1 MKEYDE
7 VEIPMS
13 VDQDKAPVSKTL
25 GGQVERYS
33 YSIPEGAS
41 DIQITR
47 NIENALAKAGF
58 GILVGK
64 KSNVPCC
71 TVTARL
77 KDTVLSAAVGG
88 GRVELTVVKIKEME
102 QKIEAD
108 ATGMLDELNKSGR
121 VAVYG
126 INFDTGKASITGDSG
141 KVLEQVQKLL
151 TDNADLKL
159 RVEGHT
165 DNAGKDKA
173 NLDLSKKR
181 AAAVKAWLVKNGVD
195 GARLNTEGYGSSK
208 PVGDNKTDEGKA
220 KNRRVE
226 LVKL

>member
-13 VDQDKAPVSKTL
+13 VDQDKATVSKTL
-25 GGQVERYS
+25 GGQVEVYR
-33 YSIPEGAS
+33 YSIPENAS
-41 DIQITR
+41 DLQVTR

-58 GILVGK
+58 AILVGK
-64 KSNVPCC
+64 KTNFPCC
-71 TVTARL
+71 VVTAQL
-77 KDTVLSAAVGG
+77 KDTVASADVGG
-88 GRVELTVVKIKEME
+88 GSILLTVVKIKEME

-108 ATGMLDELNKSGR
+108 ATSMLDELNKSGH

-126 INFDTGKASITGDSG
+126 INFDTGKASISEDSS
-141 KVLEQVQKLL
+141 KVLEQVKKLL

-165 DNAGKDKA
+165 DNAGKVKA
-173 NLDLSKKR
+173 NLELSKKR

-195 GARLNTEGYGSSK
+195 GARLTAEGYGSSK